1 MDEAKLVTDPEER
14 AQVWGDITV
23 KLTELAPAVNWIWD
37 KDPAIR
43 SENVVGVIDE
53 DNATWSLAHT
63 SIK

>member
-1 MDEAKLVTDPEER
+1 MNEAKLVTEPAER
-14 AQVWGDITV
+14 AQAWADVDT